1 MFEEN
6 AFRRVGGLKDIPLR
20 ARVIAASNRD
30 LRSESEAGRFRLDL
44 YYRLS
49 VIQID
54 VPPLRERGD
63 DVILLAEHFLEHFR
77 ERLRRKNIRGLAPEV
92 KEAFRRYRWPGNV
105 RELRNAIER
114 AMILEES
121 DLITLRYLPGGI
133 ASEVTS
139 SSTATNQEPDDDIDS
154 MFRLPPEGV
163 SLDAV
168 ETSLVRQALALSK
181 GNQGVAASLL
191 RISRDRLRYRL
202 LKIQEKGEA

>member
-1 MFEEN
+1 
-6 AFRRVGGLKDIPLR
+6 
-20 ARVIAASNRD
+20 
-30 LRSESEAGRFRLDL
+30 

-54 VPPLRERGD
+54 IPPLRERGD

-92 KEAFRRYRWPGNV
+92 KDAFRRYHWPGNV

-114 AMILEES
+114 AMILEEG

-133 ASEVTS
+133 ATEVTTS
-139 SSTATNQEPDDDIDS
+139 HTVTNPGPDNDIDS
-154 MFRLPPEGV
+154 LFRLPPEGV

-181 GNQGVAASLL
+181 GNQGIAANLL
-191 RISRDRLRYRL
+191 RISRDRLRYRM
-202 LKIQEKGEA
+202 LKIQGKGEA